1 MNAGPGKTKS
11 ATPIS
16 RTVAPTTETITRL
29 TILTLLSLR
38 RRFIHD
44 VGPIDCLLRQRGSIV
59 ITSSATASVDRC
71 SAAKKLLEIVATAL
85 CRRAVGNAPSAS
97 TQRGGYNARKPA
109 LQLSSALR
117 KRSRN
122 GICVGFIFWRAIASV
137 KNSARSTSG
146 NILCLPERGGHS
158 SSNRFDLHSN
168 SSGKSPSNAQPCT
181 VLPPFCIIEPSS
193 I

>member
-29 TILTLLSLR
+29 TILTLLSLKR
-38 RRFIHD
+38 RLIHD
-44 VGPIDCLLRQRGSIV
+44 AGPIDCLLRQRGSIV

-97 TQRGGYNARKPA
+97 TQRGGYNARKPV

-117 KRSRN
+117 KRSRK
-122 GICVGFIFWRAIASV
+122 GTCVDFNLRLA
-137 KNSARSTSG
+137 TSS
-146 NILCLPERGGHS
+146 EKKH
-158 SSNRFDLHSN
+158 
-168 SSGKSPSNAQPCT
+168 A
-181 VLPPFCIIEPSS
+181 
-193 I
+193 